1 MTGELTNLGT
11 IEISPNAIAAIAH
24 QAAIR
29 SYGIVGLAA
38 KNLVDGLANVIVRDP
53 RHGVDVRATDEEIA
67 IDLYVIV
74 EYGTRI
80 ASVAQNVADSVRFQ
94 VEKSL
99 GLPVGTVNVHVQGL
113 RVSDQ
118 R

>member
-1 MTGELTNLGT
+1 MTGELTSHGT
-11 IEISPNAIAAIAH
+11 IEISPAAIAAIAY

-29 SYGIVGLAA
+29 SYGVVGLAA

-53 RHGVDVRATDEEIA
+53 RHGVDVHANDDEIA

-80 ASVAQNVADSVRFQ
+80 ASVAQSVASSVRFQ

-118 R
+118 P